1 MSRQGENIY
10 HRKDGRWEG
19 RYIKGRKLDGSIQY
33 GYVYRNT
40 REETKRVLNVFKSS
54 YQPTVMK
61 PRPEISLT
69 FKEWVT
75 VWLRRIE
82 LQVKKTTLSNY
93 HYKLNKYILPIFKH
107 KKLYEINEESIY
119 SYIEELQS
127 NHLSMSSIQSIFTL
141 FKQILSSGLSSI
153 QCDATFLSLIKLPK
167 RDWTKVT
174 SLSLSEQK
182 KLTLAADQEPE
193 KKGLPVLIALH
204 TGMRIG
210 EIAALEWHDIDFDKN
225 IIQVSKTCQRIL
237 DQGKTTAKTYIH
249 IDETKT
255 KNSIRVIP
263 MTPYLREK
271 LIHYKHN
278 NAMNRWVF
286 TNNDGPCEPRLLTNY
301 FHTIR
306 KKVDLTHIHFHQ
318 LRHTFATRCLE
329 ALSDIPTVSAL
340 LGHKSTQLTLDVY
353 SDVLM
358 DQRLQTIEKIAAY
371 IS

>member
-19 RYIKGRKLDGSIQY
+19 RYIKGRKLDGSIRY

-40 REETKRVLNVFKSS
+40 REETKRVLDVFKTS
-54 YQPTVMK
+54 YQPAVPK
-61 PRPEISLT
+61 PSSTISLT
-69 FKEWVT
+69 FKEWAL

-82 LQVKKTTLSNY
+82 LRVKRTTFSNY

-119 SYIEELQS
+119 LYIEELQN

-141 FKQILSSGLSSI
+141 FKQVLSSGLSRI
-153 QCDATFLSLIKLPK
+153 KCDATFLTLIKLPR
-167 RDWTKVT
+167 RDWSRVT

-182 KLTLAADQEPE
+182 RLSLAASQEPA

-210 EIAALEWHDIDFDKN
+210 EIAALEWCDIDFEKN

-237 DQGKTTAKTYIH
+237 NQKKTPAKTYIH
-249 IDETKT
+249 IDGAKT

-263 MTPYLREK
+263 MTPFLREK
-271 LIHYKHN
+271 LKQYRQDGEL
-278 NAMNRWVF
+278 ARWVF

-301 FHTIR
+301 FHKIR
-306 KKVDLTHIHFHQ
+306 KKVGLTHIHFHQ

-358 DQRLQTIEKIAAY
+358 DQRLQTIEKVATY